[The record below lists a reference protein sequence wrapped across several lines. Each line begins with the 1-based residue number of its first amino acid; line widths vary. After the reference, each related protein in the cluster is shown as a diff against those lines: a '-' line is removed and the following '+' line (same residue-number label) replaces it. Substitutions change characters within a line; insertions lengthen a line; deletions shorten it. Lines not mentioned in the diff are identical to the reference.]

1 MPITQSF
8 VVLTLPRMKLVLG
21 CFIDVVIF
29 RVICVETKDENL
41 KTALIMDYIATLTD
55 KSSIREKDFVFN
67 KTFQIVTIFIGK
79 GCTIL
84 RRCMIFLFSL
94 PFSFFWA
101 LTFLSARRIKVKFHY
116 GVIIYSSPSCSASV
130 DCVQLNANKPLALDT
145 SWRRLQS
152 TEIQD
157 VNID

>member
-55 KSSIREKDFVFN
+55 
-67 KTFQIVTIFIGK
+67 
-79 GCTIL
+79 
-84 RRCMIFLFSL
+84 RR
-94 PFSFFWA
+94 
-101 LTFLSARRIKVKFHY
+101 FHQRKRF
-116 GVIIYSSPSCSASV
+116 
-130 DCVQLNANKPLALDT
+130 CV
-145 SWRRLQS
+145 
-152 TEIQD
+152 
-157 VNID
+157 

>member
-55 KSSIREKDFVFN
+55 
-67 KTFQIVTIFIGK
+67 
-79 GCTIL
+79 
-84 RRCMIFLFSL
+84 
-94 PFSFFWA
+94 
-101 LTFLSARRIKVKFHY
+101 
-116 GVIIYSSPSCSASV
+116 
-130 DCVQLNANKPLALDT
+130 
-145 SWRRLQS
+145 
-152 TEIQD
+152 
-157 VNID
+157 

>member
-67 KTFQIVTIFIGK
+67 NTFQIVTIFIGK

-84 RRCMIFLFSL
+84 CRCMIFLFSL
-94 PFSFFWA
+94 PFSFF
-101 LTFLSARRIKVKFHY
+101 
-116 GVIIYSSPSCSASV
+116 
-130 DCVQLNANKPLALDT
+130 
-145 SWRRLQS
+145 
-152 TEIQD
+152 
-157 VNID
+157 

>member
-1 MPITQSF
+1 MIIIKMSITQSF

-67 KTFQIVTIFIGK
+67 NTFQIVTIFIGK

-94 PFSFFWA
+94 PFSFFRA
-101 LTFLSARRIKVKFHY
+101 LTPLSAIINYHY
-116 GVIIYSSPSCSASV
+116 GVIIYSSPSCSEFYITLV
-130 DCVQLNANKPLALDT
+130 GY
-145 SWRRLQS
+145 R
-152 TEIQD
+152 
-157 VNID
+157 

>member
-8 VVLTLPRMKLVLG
+8 VVLTLPRMKLALG

-55 KSSIREKDFVFN
+55 KSSIREKDFDFVFN
-67 KTFQIVTIFIGK
+67 NTFQIVTIFIGK

-94 PFSFFWA
+94 PFSFF
-101 LTFLSARRIKVKFHY
+101 
-116 GVIIYSSPSCSASV
+116 
-130 DCVQLNANKPLALDT
+130 
-145 SWRRLQS
+145 
-152 TEIQD
+152 
-157 VNID
+157 